1 MSFYKTS
8 IRMLA
13 TIPFSTRLLTI
24 TNTIVKYLVFSL
36 NYMCIAIDYLLANTP
51 FRGSLFAI
59 LFLLGF
65 FIHVNLRI
73 KNKEI
78 RDHKK
83 ELVYVPN
90 LEKLIWI
97 VVMLVLISF
106 ICGITLI
113 TLTIYYTKPINPVS
127 IALLV
132 IAAIVELFIF
142 LYYDVSVYYM
152 YKDIVVQNKSFANH
166 HIGYSTI

>member
-1 MSFYKTS
+1 
-8 IRMLA
+8 MLA

-36 NYMCIAIDYLLANTP
+36 NYVCIAIGYLLANTP
-51 FRGSLFAI
+51 FNGSLFAV

-65 FIHVNLRI
+65 FIHVNLRM

-78 RDHKK
+78 RDNQKQ
-83 ELVYVPN
+83 LVYVPN

-97 VVMLVLISF
+97 VVILVLMSS
-106 ICGITLI
+106 ICSITLI

-127 IALLV
+127 IALLA
-132 IAAIVELFIF
+132 IAGIIELFVF

-152 YKDIVVQNKSFANH
+152 YKDIVIQNKSFANH
-166 HIGYSTI
+166 HVGYSTI

>member
-1 MSFYKTS
+1 
-8 IRMLA
+8 MLA
-13 TIPFSTRLLTI
+13 NIPFSTRLLTI

-36 NYMCIAIDYLLANTP
+36 NYICIAIGYLLANTP
-51 FRGSLFAI
+51 FRGSFFAI

-65 FIHVNLRI
+65 FIHVNLRM

-78 RDHKK
+78 RDNKK
-83 ELVYVPN
+83 QLVYVPN

-97 VVMLVLISF
+97 IVMLVLISF
-106 ICGITLI
+106 ICSITLI

-127 IALLV
+127 IALLA
-132 IAAIVELFIF
+132 IASIIELFVF
-142 LYYDVSVYYM
+142 LYYDISVYYM
-152 YKDIVVQNKSFANH
+152 YKDIVIQNKSIASH